1 MSKKIQ
7 KRLFLASMGLFSSV
21 SLIGVVACSNKNDE
35 ETGADLNATLSDS
48 DKRVQQDKLS
58 AFLEKIPE
66 GKRNELANLIKEV
79 KTLNDVRAIDRKFEE
94 ILGKDYYQRL
104 KTSLD
109 FSRGFTQDESS
120 EILLATTFGDSGRQ
134 KKAIDKLIREYNLLV
149 DKMLEIKKNNSLSD
163 DQKDAMYKQLG
174 ISSKAKKVKN
184 KPLGSGYPVGAE
196 KVSLGLRSKD
206 KKLFNLIINYPTVA
220 AKLADANM
228 LLSFNSLDAE
238 NDVDISLFDNNFT
251 KVNGQI
257 EKSKQIGTFVLPIFK
272 STNVLAIN
280 KPVLG
285 YILQTFRNKG
295 VKFNTADG
303 SDKFFS
309 DIISDGQTDRATVA
323 ALWGATVAN
332 ADEILAKYKKKDY
345 LLSKNIF
352 DSYSELLEF
361 SNVAQKLFEN
371 SKKGVES
378 NVHVFG
384 IDDMVGVYETALYA
398 STNANDK
405 TTLQTTRKDKGV
417 LRVDYSNI
425 KNKTSTTYRN
435 SSDIF
440 NKFSTSFKEG
450 AAYAFP
456 SGQYSSGDQVKHR
469 FAFSIGSTAGYSHN
483 FKEKGKTQTIFKDS
497 STNFEIDVDSR
508 AGVKVFEKRS
518 DKAPD
523 KSKLKEKY
531 DAKLDE
537 YNNTIITFGGGK
549 FLNNVYKS
557 TFKGGSEY
565 DYKSKDTTNDEMFT
579 KLAKD
584 NDLNSYLSIS
594 FEKSRITGNVGK
606 YVEELEGILKDQE
619 KNSST
624 QELFKYSI
632 VSAVDDKKEYVV
644 YVFKGYQ
651 DSSKKTN
658 PTLLVSKQEDFK
670 NKYYLTQE
678 ILSDTGLLNENE
690 LLSYPTPG
698 KWEPKN
704 QKVVTYVQ
712 GPSLIGVK
720 ANEADDDA
728 TRAFVKWLISSTKK
742 INTAD
747 DGMPKEEKYT
757 PLEFLQN
764 TAGYITAVK
773 ELDTKD
779 DKYLQ
784 NIAGKNEY
792 LKIAFK
798 QFKDTVKNKNHVIF
812 EEPAGLQSD
821 AFRKQIGSAWETV
834 QANYSNKAKPS
845 TFDDFVGTL
854 STGTN

>member
-7 KRLFLASMGLFSSV
+7 KRLFLASMGLFSSA

-66 GKRNELANLIKEV
+66 AKRNELANLIKEV

-149 DKMLEIKKNNSLSD
+149 DEMLKIKKNNSLSD

-285 YILQTFRNKG
+285 YILQTFKDNG

-303 SDKFFS
+303 SDQFFN
-309 DIISDGQTDRATVA
+309 DIIKDGQTDKATVA

-483 FKEKGKTQTIFKDS
+483 FKENGKTQTIFKDS

-508 AGVKVFEKRS
+508 AGVKVFRKRS
-518 DKAPD
+518 STKPE
-523 KSKLKEKY
+523 KEKMKEKY
-531 DAKLDE
+531 EAKLAE
-537 YNNTIITFGGGK
+537 YENTIITFGGGK

-557 TFKGGSEY
+557 TFKGGGEY
-565 DYKSKDTTNDEMFT
+565 DYKSKDTTNDEMFE

-594 FEKSRITGNVGK
+594 FEKSRITGNVKK
-606 YVEELEGILKDQE
+606 YVEKLEKILEDQ
-619 KNSST
+619 KKVPST

-651 DSSKKTN
+651 DSGKGTN
-658 PTLLVSKQEDFK
+658 PTLLASKQEYFK

-678 ILSDTGLLNENE
+678 TLSDTGLLNENE

-747 DGMPKEEKYT
+747 DGQSKEEKYT

-784 NIAGKNEY
+784 NIAGKNKY
-792 LKIAFK
+792 LKIAFN
-798 QFKDTVKNKNHVIF
+798 QFKDTVKNRNHVIF

>member
-7 KRLFLASMGLFSSV
+7 KRLFLASMGLFSSA

-66 GKRNELANLIKEV
+66 AKRNELANLIKEV

-149 DKMLEIKKNNSLSD
+149 DEMLKIKKNNSLSD

-285 YILQTFRNKG
+285 YILQTFKDKD

-303 SDKFFS
+303 SDKFFN
-309 DIISDGQTDRATVA
+309 DIINDGQTDKATVA
-323 ALWGATVAN
+323 TLWGTAVAN

-483 FKEKGKTQTIFKDS
+483 FKEKDKTQTIFKDS

-508 AGVKVFEKRS
+508 AGVKVFGKRS
-518 DKAPD
+518 DEKPD
-523 KSKLKEKY
+523 KNKLKEKY
-531 DAKLDE
+531 DAKLAE
-537 YNNTIITFGGGK
+537 YENTIITFGGGK
-549 FLNNVYKS
+549 FLNNIYKS
-557 TFKGGSEY
+557 TFKGGDEY
-565 DYKSKDTTNDEMFT
+565 DYKSKDATNDGMFE

-584 NDLNSYLSIS
+584 SKLNSYLSIS

-606 YVEELEGILKDQE
+606 YVNKLEKILKDQE
-619 KNSST
+619 KTSST

-651 DSSKKTN
+651 DSGKGTN
-658 PTLLVSKQEDFK
+658 PTLLASKQTDFK
-670 NKYYLTQE
+670 SKYSLTQE

-747 DGMPKEEKYT
+747 DRKPKEEKYT

-764 TAGYITAVK
+764 TAGYITTVK

-779 DKYLQ
+779 DTYLQ

-792 LKIAFK
+792 LKIAFN